1 MQKPGCTGIMMS
13 GNMLC
18 TQEYTIRRKQRFVR
32 KRVARCNSNLRWP
45 GEFLEVLSEAGI
57 RARGQGFYAH

>member
-1 MQKPGCTGIMMS
+1 MS